1 MIQLLSN
8 KKIMAGLVTVL
19 LITVLIIIAVFLLS
33 NRQSHPI
40 TKVFV
45 TTGGEIKSTGDWA
58 SIGALDTEKG
68 FQYDLPIF
76 ADLAIKEGWVKASS
90 CIPGEGIYYSKSQ
103 EETITLI
110 FDADDNLIGVYQN
123 SDVPMPTPWMKTDGP
138 SKSDGSYILDKE
150 HYGVYLFILDPS
162 NACDLGTSYDS
173 ILGAPSG
180 LPSYS
185 IPVNVDAA
193 IAQGWPD
200 PIFCSQ
206 GRGKYY
212 SNPDFNY
219 IIMYNGD
226 GNPIGIYQ
234 YSEEPKPAPWW
245 KTKAI
250 LSGGLQVVEQEHY
263 GLFIFFADATRA
275 CSAGQQKS
283 TKTGSSQSLYLGQGV
298 RATPTPYVEPTPTP
312 EPYTMIPTII
322 EKLSQLKTIELDV
335 TSDPEGLSSA
345 TEIESSEFTSSLTSV
360 LSNLEEV
367 SYASNTWINNVSH
380 KGIKGITKSDNMTSL
395 VPGAV
400 NGKSVE
406 VTVWVA
412 EDSTVKKVKL
422 IGAISE
428 DDSDQSARTFNAN
441 IGYE

>member
-8 KKIMAGLVTVL
+8 KKIMTGLVTVL
-19 LITVLIIIAVFLLS
+19 IVIVLIIIAVFLLN

-68 FQYDLPIF
+68 FQYDLPIL

-90 CIPGEGIYYSKSQ
+90 CISGEGIYYSKAQ
-103 EETITLI
+103 EENITLI
-110 FDADDNLIGVYQN
+110 FDVDENLIGVYQN
-123 SDVPMPTPWMKTDGP
+123 SDVQMPVPWMKTNGP
-138 SKSDGSYILDKE
+138 SKSDGSYIFDKE

-173 ILGAPSG
+173 ILASPSG

-185 IPVNVDAA
+185 IPINVDEA

-212 SNPDFNY
+212 SNPVFNY

-234 YSEEPKPAPWW
+234 YSEESKSAPWW
-245 KTKAI
+245 KTKEI
-250 LSGGLQVVEQEHY
+250 LSGGLKVVEQEHY

-312 EPYTMIPTII
+312 EPSTMIPTII
-322 EKLSQLKTIELDV
+322 EKLSQLKTIELEV
-335 TSDPEGLSSA
+335 TSDPEGLSSV
-345 TEIESSEFTSSLTSV
+345 TEIEASEFTSSLTAV
-360 LSNLEEV
+360 LGSLREI
-367 SYASNTWINNVSH
+367 SYASNTWINNVSY

-395 VPGAV
+395 VPDAL
-400 NGKSVE
+400 NGKSIE
-406 VTVWVA
+406 VTVWLA
-412 EDSTVKKVKL
+412 EDGTVKKIKL
-422 IGAISE
+422 IGEISGA
-428 DDSDQSARTFNAN
+428 DSNQSARTFNVN
-441 IGYE
+441 IGY

>member
-1 MIQLLSN
+1 MIQLLSD
-8 KKIMAGLVTVL
+8 KKIMTGLVTVL
-19 LITVLIIIAVFLLS
+19 FVIILIIVAIFLLS

-68 FQYDLPIF
+68 FQYDLPIYV
-76 ADLAIKEGWVKASS
+76 DLAINEGWVKASS
-90 CIPGEGIYYSKSQ
+90 CIPGEGIYYTKSQ

-110 FDADDNLIGVYQN
+110 FDVDDNLIGIYQN
-123 SDVPMPTPWMKTDGP
+123 SDVPMPIPWMKTNGP
-138 SKSDGSYILDKE
+138 SKSDGAYILNEE
-150 HYGVYLFILDPS
+150 HYGIYLFILDPS
-162 NACDLGTSYDS
+162 NACDSGTNYDS
-173 ILGAPSG
+173 ILATPSG

-185 IPVNVDAA
+185 IPINVDAA

-212 SNPDFNY
+212 SNPDFDY

-250 LSGGLQVVEQEHY
+250 LSGGLEVVEQEHY

-312 EPYTMIPTII
+312 EPSTMIPKII

-335 TSDPEGLSSA
+335 TSNPEGLSSV
-345 TEIESSEFTSSLTSV
+345 TQIEASEFASSLTAVFS
-360 LSNLEEV
+360 SLEAV
-367 SYASNTWINNVSH
+367 SYASNTWIDNVSY
-380 KGIKGITKSDNMTSL
+380 KGIKGIAKSDNMTSL
-395 VPGAV
+395 VSGAV
-400 NGKSVE
+400 NGKSIE
-406 VTVWVA
+406 VTVWIT
-412 EDSTVKKVKL
+412 EEGTVKKLKL

-428 DDSDQSARTFNAN
+428 TDTDQSARTFNTNA
-441 IGYE
+441 GY

>member
-1 MIQLLSN
+1 VIQLLSN

-19 LITVLIIIAVFLLS
+19 LIIVLIIIAVFLLS

>member
-19 LITVLIIIAVFLLS
+19 LIIVLIIIAVFLLS

-250 LSGGLQVVEQEHY
+250 LSGGLQVVDQEHY

-345 TEIESSEFTSSLTSV
+345 TEIESSEFNSYLTSV

-441 IGYE
+441 IGY